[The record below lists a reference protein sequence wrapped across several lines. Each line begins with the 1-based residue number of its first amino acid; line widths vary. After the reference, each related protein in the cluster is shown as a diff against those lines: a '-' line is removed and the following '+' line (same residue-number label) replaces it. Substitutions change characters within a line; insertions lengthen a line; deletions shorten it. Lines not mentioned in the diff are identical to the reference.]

1 MADPGI
7 YTGKKGLNWQW
18 SGTRDE
24 FVTVSISDTVIELHD
39 HRSNSRRVLPA
50 PVLRR
55 LQINTGKGNDVIHV
69 KTREPLQQPFA
80 VNIDA
85 HGANKFIVGTSD
97 PMVSLQVTHEPE
109 NLLVLPD
116 DRAATYERYE
126 PGIRRWNEANR
137 CRDSW
142 FKSIRRRLV
151 YFFGRDLN
159 FRLTPILTEK
169 MKRFLAWLPG
179 HTVPVAPPQNTYFTT
194 PQHIAELNSMAHP
207 GDILLRY
214 QAGYPFDRYF
224 VGVWQHAGFYL
235 RRGRVIDAMGNG
247 IYLRSM
253 EAFAEADGLVLLRM
267 STATAGQLHQAL
279 AYAFEQIGKWYNVD
293 FDDNISEQYCSGLII
308 NAFKFAGILDA
319 GYRHGESIH
328 PDDLLQLPGLHL
340 VWTNR
345 PDLLKSSCKNALMEL
360 VCSN

>member
-7 YTGKKGLNWQW
+7 YTGTQGLSWQW
-18 SGTRDE
+18 AGTRDE

-55 LQINTGKGNDVIHV
+55 LQITTGKGKDVIHV
-69 KTREPLQQPFA
+69 KTNGPLQQPFS
-80 VNIDA
+80 VHIDA
-85 HGANKFIVGTSD
+85 HGADKFIVGTPDTMIS
-97 PMVSLQVTHEPE
+97 MQVKHENK

-126 PGIRRWNEANR
+126 PRIRQWNEANR

-151 YFFGRDLN
+151 YFFGRDLK
-159 FRLTPILTEK
+159 FPSPPLLTEK
-169 MKRFLAWLPG
+169 MRRFSGWLPG
-179 HTVPVAPPQNTYFTT
+179 HAVPAAPPQNKYFTT
-194 PQHIAELNSMAHP
+194 PQHVTQLNSIAHA

-235 RRGRVIDAMGNG
+235 RRGLVIDAMGNG
-247 IYLRSM
+247 IYLRTM

-267 STATAGQLHQAL
+267 STATADQLHRAL

-293 FDDNISEQYCSGLII
+293 FDDNISEQYCSGLIV
-308 NAFKFAGILDA
+308 NALKFAGLLDA

-328 PDDLLQLPGLHL
+328 PDGLLQLPGLHL

-345 PDLLKSSCKNALMEL
+345 PDLLKSSCKNPLTQL
-360 VCSN
+360 ICSN